1 MGRDHTI
8 FALQPGYVRYYRD
21 PSQPKRKFIGIALR
35 PYHKL
40 PTPPLATT
48 RRWLG
53 RVPVPLMELMK
64 RDTLDQE
71 EAKVLKSGIYY
82 HRPPNWKIGLF
93 GEEVKRPYDRSNTWG
108 RWQKRM
114 KSKSTFLLLRGR
126 EGRAEGQGG
135 QQCKQD
141 NCS

>member
-35 PYHKL
+35 PHHNL

-53 RVPVPLMELMK
+53 RVPVPLVELK
-64 RDTLDQE
+64 RRDTVDQE
-71 EAKVLKSGIYY
+71 EVKVLKSGIYY
-82 HRPPNWKIGLF
+82 HRPPNWKLGLF
-93 GEEVKRPYDRSNTWG
+93 GEEVKNPYDRSNTWG
-108 RWQKRM
+108 RWQKRL
-114 KSKSTFLLLRGR
+114 KSMFPFLFLV
-126 EGRAEGQGG
+126 EGRRIEGHIGG
-135 QQCKQD
+135 GVGV
-141 NCS
+141 